1 MMGKVMALATDPTWQ
16 PRWRA
21 SGGRSWR
28 ATREFYRTA
37 RDAEKPPH
45 GSDTGAPHRLIAP
58 TVTDEERKAATN
70 GERRAGPRHLAI
82 RTRPTTRIAT
92 GGPDRRMGLGRC
104 RPNRSR
110 MPMRGV
116 GRGEELPNPDAA
128 ALLGN

>member
-82 RTRPTTRIAT
+82 RTRRRRGARS
-92 GGPDRRMGLGRC
+92 PDGAVRTEIL
-104 RPNRSR
+104 RPPCQCGSR
-110 MPMRGV
+110 LLAD
-116 GRGEELPNPDAA
+116 LPGAA
-128 ALLGN
+128 K